1 MVIFD
6 KYKVQFVNSDQI
18 PNFWVSG
25 TQVFCQDNHGDR
37 TSLGTFNSKQEA
49 QLVLVD
55 IGQAIA
61 RGVGLYLVA
70 DPEVKPNV

>member
-6 KYKVQFVNSDQI
+6 KYKVQFVISDQT

-25 TQVFCQDNHGDR
+25 NQVFCHVYPGSNI
-37 TSLGTFNSKQEA
+37 SLGTFNSKQEA
-49 QLVLVD
+49 QLELIN